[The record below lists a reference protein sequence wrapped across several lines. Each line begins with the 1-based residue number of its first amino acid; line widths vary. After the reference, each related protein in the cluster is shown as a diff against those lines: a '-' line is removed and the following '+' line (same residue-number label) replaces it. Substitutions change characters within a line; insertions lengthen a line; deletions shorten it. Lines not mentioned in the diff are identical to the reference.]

1 MNTPTFQPLIDV
13 TASPMGSADCARF
26 IQEAATQVAALL
38 TPLRCAG
45 AAYTIGIRLDTDAE
59 VQALNAQFRQKD
71 KPTNVLS
78 FPTDD
83 ADAWDEDDEVMYLG
97 DIIIADGVLAR
108 EAAEK
113 GLPVAQHLQH
123 LVVHGILHIY
133 GYDHIVDTEAE
144 MMENTEIR
152 ILNNLGIE
160 NPYE

>member
-1 MNTPTFQPLIDV
+1 M
-13 TASPMGSADCARF
+13 
-26 IQEAATQVAALL
+26 
-38 TPLRCAG
+38 
-45 AAYTIGIRLDTDAE
+45 AYTIGIRLDTDAE